1 MALDG
6 FLNLLPDPFIPA
18 LSEMV
23 PGEGLRRGN
32 DGKGRGGEARIWE

>member
-6 FLNLLPDPFIPA
+6 FLNLLPDPFIPD

-23 PGEGLRRGN
+23 PGEGLGG
-32 DGKGRGGEARIWE
+32 GK